1 MNYELESKL
10 NQKVDK
16 WEFNALQQEISD
28 LKNENQQLKESVQRC
43 ENKFQNYY
51 SAFEMLQ
58 KILLD
63 SGQITE
69 TEDLHSIMQYL

>member
-1 MNYELESKL
+1 MNYEIESKL
-10 NQKVDK
+10 NDKVDN
-16 WEFNALQQEISD
+16 WQFHALQQEVSS
-28 LKNENQQLKESVQRC
+28 LKNENRQLKDSVKRC

-58 KILLD
+58 RILLD